1 MQCWACER
9 GRSTVF
15 GAQHLGLITICVF
28 LRKSASQPNI
38 SSAEEKK
45 GRGWGL
51 LMAAQPGFLGGF
63 ARIHRLM
70 LVKMLHELVKADDVT
85 PGAQEQQKLVDTLVS

>member
-1 MQCWACER
+1 
-9 GRSTVF
+9 
-15 GAQHLGLITICVF
+15 
-28 LRKSASQPNI
+28 
-38 SSAEEKK
+38 
-45 GRGWGL
+45 
-51 LMAAQPGFLGGF
+51 MAAQPGFLGGF